1 MGKFHIANDAYD
13 IAILIKKK
21 IEYLVIKN
29 IKGNISKMFCRF
41 YDVLPPDIQTYIF
54 EIRLQDSI
62 YKKYVCRKAQ
72 KMELFRFIVHK
83 LIPDNIEHEND
94 DGIETNTIMF
104 YPFTLDIAYITEKCS
119 RILTKND
126 DIYWL
131 KSRFLIPLQTGLF
144 VFKEEALTVI
154 AATDADRLRVEQ
166 ENYNRT
172 LEAYILLIKKLDIV
186 D

>member
-1 MGKFHIANDAYD
+1 
-13 IAILIKKK
+13 
-21 IEYLVIKN
+21 
-29 IKGNISKMFCRF
+29 MFCRF

-54 EIRLQDSI
+54 EIRLHDLI

-72 KMELFRFIVHK
+72 KMELFRLIVHK
-83 LIPDNIEHEND
+83 LYPYNIVHEND
-94 DGIETNTIMF
+94 DSIETDTIMF
-104 YPFTLDIAYITEKCS
+104 YPFNLDIAYITEKCS
-119 RILTKND
+119 CILTKND

-131 KSRFLIPLQTGLF
+131 KSKFLIPLQIGLF
-144 VFKEEALTVI
+144 VFKEAMAEAE
-154 AATDADRLRVEQ
+154 AAREVGRVAL